1 MYIHL
6 IFSLHVLKIKSH
18 FLWSWMTTQLD
29 AFVGFLQ
36 SETNGYEFRTSAAS
50 MATGYPFLMVTRV
63 FKEVGVY
70 LTDDNVHRLAVCR
83 KLFPVLSQW
92 FTTHSKNPMHY
103 VTKIRKMLTSDE
115 LTVVKEECLLCID
128 KKTIQ
133 DLKDRYSANL
143 KKRLNNQTRMPEEA
157 IHKCIQIGL
166 SRDASYNEKIAA
178 CLFAIG
184 CRPIELLTMSTFT
197 PGPVFGVTQ
206 TGIAKAKNREQ
217 FETNKNYRIS
227 KVVVGMT
234 TDQFIYIWNTI
245 RIQAPPNLT
254 FEERTEFNRKITQ
267 DVIRPMSNFFEKQY
281 LHRCYIARKLYPTLV
296 YNPLMKESFIG
307 FANRQLG
314 HDSLISTVHYLNASV
329 GVPHCLNSRELE
341 EVTNH
346 LLPTLPT
353 TLQLPTETSLP
364 VHPI

>member
-1 MYIHL
+1 
-6 IFSLHVLKIKSH
+6 
-18 FLWSWMTTQLD
+18 MTTQLD

>member
-1 MYIHL
+1 
-6 IFSLHVLKIKSH
+6 
-18 FLWSWMTTQLD
+18 MTTQLD

-36 SETNGYEFRTSAAS
+36 SETNEYEFRTSAAS

-70 LTDDNVHRLAVCR
+70 LTDDNVHRLTVCR

-115 LTVVKEECLLCID
+115 LTVVKEERLLCID

-133 DLKDRYSANL
+133 DLKDRYSTNL
-143 KKRLNNQTRMPEEA
+143 KKRLNNQVRMPEEA
-157 IHKCIQIGL
+157 ICKCIQIGL

-197 PGPVFGVTQ
+197 PGAVFGVTQ
-206 TGIAKAKNREQ
+206 IGIAKAKNREQ

-234 TDQFIYIWNTI
+234 TDQFMYTWNTI
-245 RIQAPPNLT
+245 RIQAPANLT

-314 HDSLISTVHYLNASV
+314 HESLISTVHYLNASV
-329 GVPHCLNSRELE
+329 SLPRCPNLQELE
-341 EVTNH
+341 EVTNR
-346 LLPTLPT
+346 
-353 TLQLPTETSLP
+353 QLPTPPGFPRLPTESSLP
-364 VHPI
+364 IHPIQGNTSKGFDPV